1 MRRRRHNPEDVPL
14 ILCDLD
20 NPKRWHKKALRR
32 PWKHRDR
39 FHEAVDDIN
48 LERAMKRRKN
58 PMRTRRNC
66 DMTFLSQEQE
76 DRIVS
81 RIAAQRNPHGRSKHA
96 VHRWWK
102 GLSKQKRMSVAKS
115 VLGRMNPRG
124 SGKQRRERTM
134 QKQYHKWTIRK
145 HESDYGKGV
154 ESGGVWKASGIRGN
168 FKRYMKHQKAL
179 NRRRG
184 RNPKRDGTPTR
195 GEKRAVKY
203 VEHLRTI
210 MAASENARLEFQRL
224 TGAVAKVGSEI
235 HKPIG
240 PRALKHVAKAHAEAW
255 ESEHEGQL
263 ERELTHHTGQLSA
276 PSVAA
281 VVAEHPELKFI
292 TSQISDLDS
301 AIEHFKGEIRDLP
314 KDDLSEDDEA
324 RLQEEIAKL
333 AHQKKKLR
341 ARLLEVAPATATNPR
356 RRGRGRIRSH
366 SLAAI
371 RRAGAKCTQALRSLR
386 SALRRAH

>member
-76 DRIVS
+76 DRIVD
-81 RIAAQRNPHGRSKHA
+81 RIAAKRNPQGKSRA
-96 VHRWWK
+96 AIHRWWK
-102 GLSKQKRMSVAKS
+102 GLSKNKRMSVAKAF
-115 VLGRMNPRG
+115 VGRMNPRR
-124 SGKQRRERTM
+124 KRTYNERVAST
-134 QKQYHKWTIRK
+134 RK
-145 HESDYGKGV
+145 ADVLAWS
-154 ESGGVWKASGIRGN
+154 
-168 FKRYMKHQKAL
+168 KRMRH
-179 NRRRG
+179 NR
-184 RNPKRDGTPTR
+184 RNPKRDGTQTR

-210 MAASENARLEFQRL
+210 MAASENARLEYQRL

-240 PRALKHVAKAHAEAW
+240 PRALKHAAKAHTEAW
-255 ESEHEGQL
+255 EAEHEMTKHSGQF
-263 ERELTHHTGQLSA
+263 TA

-301 AIEHFKGEIRDLP
+301 TIEHFKSEIRDLP
-314 KDDLSEDDEA
+314 KDDLSEDEEA

-356 RRGRGRIRSH
+356 RRGSRGRGRIHPRS
-366 SLAAI
+366 LRDI
-371 RRAGAKCTQALRSLR
+371 KQAGARCSQALRSLR
-386 SALRRAH
+386 SALRRVH